1 MQSAFSLS
9 QEFSFLFVS
18 NSAGILMKQAQRSM
32 KQRVGQSHRIFRK
45 FPFGTFVII
54 MIIMSLYL
62 CAGQMHLWNPDE
74 PSSPRGSNAPL
85 SSCLEERLREAC
97 SKLMISWDGCAGH
110 TDLLGLCEHMGL
122 EVR

>member
-1 MQSAFSLS
+1 
-9 QEFSFLFVS
+9 
-18 NSAGILMKQAQRSM
+18 M
-32 KQRVGQSHRIFRK
+32 KQRVGQSHSIFRK

-54 MIIMSLYL
+54 MITMSLYM

-74 PSSPRGSNAPL
+74 PSSPRSNAPL

-97 SKLMISWDGCAGH
+97 TKLMISWDGCAGH
-110 TDLLGLCEHMGL
+110 TDLLGLCEHLGL